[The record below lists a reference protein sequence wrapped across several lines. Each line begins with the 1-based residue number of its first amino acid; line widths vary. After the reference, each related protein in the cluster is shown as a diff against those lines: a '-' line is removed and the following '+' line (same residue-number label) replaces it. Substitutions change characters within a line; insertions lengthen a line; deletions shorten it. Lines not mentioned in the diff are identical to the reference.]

1 MARRR
6 VPTADDFRRIALGLQ
21 GVVEGAHMG
30 HADLRVR
37 DKIFASLPDD
47 PAVVSMKIAPVNLDV
62 LVRSDPETFR
72 DVWGGRWVE
81 VRLASVT
88 RDTLR
93 DLLEDAWR
101 MTAPASLVNA
111 TRSDTPSVA
120 ATSERSLS
128 H

>member
-1 MARRR
+1 MPPSALTHDDVRRLARAFPE
-6 VPTADDFRRIALGLQ
+6 VH
-21 GVVEGAHMG
+21 EGAHMG
-30 HADLRVR
+30 HSDLRVR

-101 MTAPASLVNA
+101 MTAPASLVNV

>member
-1 MARRR
+1 MAPSPLTHDDVRRLAR
-6 VPTADDFRRIALGLQ
+6 AFPEVH
-21 GVVEGAHMG
+21 EGAHMG

-37 DKIFASLPDD
+37 DKIFASFADD
-47 PAVVSMKIAPVNLDV
+47 PAVVSVKIAPVNLDV

-101 MTAPASLVNA
+101 MTAPASLVNV